1 MLIEYTPQEAAR
13 LIEIRNEYTPRINEL
28 MQKSFAAGI
37 SDEERA
43 RLTTERAQLALRRN
57 EAVEAF
63 NLQCQQDHFSAL
75 GGDPAAILE
84 NARQQAPA
92 ILESAA
98 DELFS
103 CAIPEDAE
111 SLKYMAVKVEGAFRL
126 RASFAADLV
135 GDELALHIKALQ
147 DNPEASMALRD
158 IIRAAVDQS
167 PFTDGKAPE
176 TTTAKPAE
184 HHFKRRPLA
193 ALSSYGLL
201 NDKTG
206 YSLIRD
212 DPFTQEINGQIRLIW
227 PVELAPQNR
236 KSVPVYMSLMY
247 DGEQGK
253 LSKKLEAFDKE
264 VYNAI
269 SSQFHY
275 WYLASSGQPLYI
287 TPQEIYRIMNGKQGK
302 QAAAKK
308 ASAAQLKRICRSI
321 DKMRHIDFEMDISE
335 EINARYITIN
345 DERVVSGKVKDY
357 FLNCTQVSFT
367 TDRGNLVTGYRINTE
382 PIFYT
387 YQAAKK
393 HVIYVDFK
401 LLDTAEALSDGE
413 NVAEFKG
420 YLLLQIALMQK
431 GIRNNRRIK
440 LSTLYRDTGI
450 LPPEERITGA
460 YANENIRQREIRR
473 IRMADKG
480 KIEKLLTL
488 WAAKYGWIMGFQALN
503 SKGQPVKE
511 RQTVDSYEILL

>member
-28 MQKSFAAGI
+28 MQKSFAAGVT
-37 SDEERA
+37 DEERA
-43 RLTTERAQLALRRN
+43 RLTTERVQLALRRN
-57 EAVEAF
+57 EAIEAF
-63 NLQCQQDHFSAL
+63 NLECQKDHFSAL

-98 DELFS
+98 DELLS
-103 CAIPEDAE
+103 HVIPEDAE
-111 SLKYMAVKVEGAFRL
+111 VLKNMAVEVEGTFKL
-126 RASFAADLV
+126 RASFAADIV

-147 DNPEASMALRD
+147 DNPEAIKALRD

-176 TTTAKPAE
+176 AAPTAKPAE

-264 VYNAI
+264 VYNAV

-275 WYLASSGQPLYI
+275 WNLASPGQPLYI
-287 TPQEIYRIMNGKQGK
+287 TPQEIHRIMNGKQGK
-302 QAAAKK
+302 LGSAKP
-308 ASAAQLKRICRSI
+308 SATQIKRICRSV

-345 DERVVSGKVKDY
+345 DERVISGKVKDY
-357 FLNCTQVSFT
+357 FLNATQVSFT
-367 TDRGNLVTGYRINTE
+367 TDRGNPVTGYRINTE

-401 LLDTAEALSDGE
+401 LLDTGEALSDGE

-450 LPPEERITGA
+450 LPPEERITGE
-460 YANENIRQREIRR
+460 YISENVKQKEIRR
-473 IRMADKG
+473 IRKDDKA

-488 WAAKYGWIMGFQALN
+488 WAAKYGWITGFQALN